1 MFDRRLHPRFRLNIP
16 LESTLR
22 LIEDVV
28 VERVS
33 GDELWVLSTSPGRPE
48 ERLAVDRLGSVPPM
62 VTGVKVVG
70 SDPVMVHGKLCH
82 RLRLAVVASN
92 HWQKEMGLH
101 GGLVRSLPVKLL
113 DVSRGGC
120 LLQSEVPVDAGVH
133 GELQVRAEA
142 GECWDALRISRC
154 LQLEGA
160 GSPYRIGAEFL
171 RPQAADRFGIRLNG
185 YGRSLA
191 GEVAGIDRQ
200 VGG

>member
-1 MFDRRLHPRFRLNIP
+1 MFDRRLHPRFRLNTP

-28 VERVS
+28 VERVT

-70 SDPVMVHGKLCH
+70 SDPVMLHGKLCH
-82 RLRLAVVASN
+82 RLRLSVVANNS
-92 HWQKEMGLH
+92 WQRETGLH
-101 GGLVRSLPVKLL
+101 GGLVRSVPVKLL

-120 LLQSEVPVDAGVH
+120 LLQSEVPVDAGTH

-142 GECWDALRISRC
+142 GECWDALRVSRC
-154 LQLEGA
+154 GQVEGA
-160 GSPYRIGAEFL
+160 GAPFRIGAEFL
-171 RPQAADRFGIRLNG
+171 RPQAAERFGVRFNG
-185 YGRSLA
+185 SARSLA
-191 GEVAGIDRQ
+191 DEAVGIGRQ
-200 VGG
+200 VGS